1 MVDSCSLYKNHT
13 IRRAMTN
20 RPGHSWQNKYI
31 LSPNRHSS
39 GYRRV
44 SCSSSSSSS
53 RTPRDQDTEQE
64 GGDLL
69 SVGIQTQTQQS
80 TDSSSHPTYIRDV
93 VASAPQIRVRRAT
106 DRAKEQ
112 LADLAVLNERLRMV
126 DGVEAAKARS
136 RVDFLK
142 RSRKT
147 WSKVYDYLMDN
158 DVECT
163 LSAIEEANAKVMEML
178 KEESAD
184 RLSIQEQEVSL
195 RSLMEKTEDAKV
207 RLQKTEAEIEVNV
220 QRLKELKE
228 TARVL
233 EQSFKPDARSTIL
246 DAAGSLAKNNTN
258 GLHSGLELE
267 EPLKDHWFAVQFSSK
282 LEENMM
288 IPFDLFGEPWVLFR
302 DENGMAACVKDE
314 CAHRACPISSGQVID
329 GQVACPY
336 HGWQYDKEGRCTTMP
351 STRMCSGIKVKAL
364 PVVEADGLVWVWPGN
379 GDPVGSPEGLGAPP
393 EGFKIHAEIEV
404 EVPVEHGLLI
414 ENLLDLAHAPFTHT
428 STFARGWP
436 IPDVVKFTAN
446 KALAGVWHPYP
457 INMEFRPP
465 CITVSMIGLS
475 QPGKIERDV
484 LAEDCQ
490 NHLHQIHF
498 CLPSREGHTRL
509 LYRMSMDF
517 LGWLRYVPGIQQVWK
532 SVAGQVLGEDL
543 VLVVGQQD
551 RLKRGGNTWSNPV
564 SYDKMAVRY
573 RRWRNKVAVEGA
585 AAHAEPVKAN
595 AGELFSVDE

>member
-1 MVDSCSLYKNHT
+1 M
-13 IRRAMTN
+13 RQGN
-20 RPGHSWQNKYI
+20 RSIGGHSWQNTHLRSYAC
-31 LSPNRHSS
+31 RHISS
-39 GYRRV
+39 RRV
-44 SCSSSSSSS
+44 SCSSSSRTSPSSSS
-53 RTPRDQDTEQE
+53 RTPRDQDKPSEVE
-64 GGDLL
+64 
-69 SVGIQTQTQQS
+69 SH
-80 TDSSSHPTYIRDV
+80 SSSDSHPLYIRDV

-195 RSLMEKTEDAKV
+195 RSLMEKTEDAKM
-207 RLQKTEAEIEVNV
+207 RLQRTEAEIEVNV
-220 QRLKELKE
+220 QRLNELKE

-233 EQSFKPDARSTIL
+233 EQSFKPGGGASVYTEKN
-246 DAAGSLAKNNTN
+246 ALAKNTN
-258 GLHSGLELE
+258 GLHSSLELE
-267 EPLKDHWFAVQFSSK
+267 EPLKDHWFAVQFSSR

-302 DENGMAACVKDE
+302 DEEGMAACVKDE

-336 HGWQYDKEGRCTTMP
+336 HGWQYDKEGACTKMP
-351 STRMCSGIKVKAL
+351 STKMCSGIKVKAL

-379 GDPVGSPEGLGAPP
+379 ADPVGSPEGLGAPP

-436 IPDVVKFTAN
+436 IPDAVKFTAN

-517 LGWLRYVPGIQQVWK
+517 LGWMRYVPGIQQVWK
-532 SVAGQVLGEDL
+532 SVAAQVLGEDL

-585 AAHAEPVKAN
+585 AAHAKPVKAN

>member
-1 MVDSCSLYKNHT
+1 M
-13 IRRAMTN
+13 RQGN
-20 RPGHSWQNKYI
+20 RSIGGH
-31 LSPNRHSS
+31 NRHLRSYACRHISS
-39 GYRRV
+39 RRV
-44 SCSSSSSSS
+44 SCSSSNRPSPSSSSSSS
-53 RTPRDQDTEQE
+53 RTPRDQDKPLEVE
-64 GGDLL
+64 SHSSGD
-69 SVGIQTQTQQS
+69 
-80 TDSSSHPTYIRDV
+80 SHPLYIRDV

-195 RSLMEKTEDAKV
+195 RSLMEKTEDAKM
-207 RLQKTEAEIEVNV
+207 RLQRTEAEIEVNV
-220 QRLKELKE
+220 QRLNELKE

-233 EQSFKPDARSTIL
+233 EQSFKPGGGASVYTEKDA
-246 DAAGSLAKNNTN
+246 LAKNTN
-258 GLHSGLELE
+258 GLHSSLVLE
-267 EPLKDHWFAVQFSSK
+267 ESLKDHWFAVQFSNR

-302 DENGMAACVKDE
+302 DEEGMAACVKDE

-336 HGWQYDKEGRCTTMP
+336 HGWQYDKEGACTKMP
-351 STRMCSGIKVKAL
+351 STKMCSGIKVKAL

-379 GDPVGSPEGLGAPP
+379 AEPVGSPEGLGAPP

-436 IPDVVKFTAN
+436 IPDAVKFTAN

-517 LGWLRYVPGIQQVWK
+517 LGWMRYVPGIQQVWK
-532 SVAGQVLGEDL
+532 SVAAQVLGEDL

-585 AAHAEPVKAN
+585 AAHAKPVKAN